1 MVPRPQLHRSKR
13 TILAAGARTNCNYLS
28 LHRLFFCC
36 FGDDDAARS
45 LLFTLDSTDKHPVA
59 QRPKGHEPLRG
70 LQFNVI
76 DGYPSLRRH
85 VSCSSNDFRR
95 GGVTL
100 GDAHYARREGSRLI
114 WRTGRISARDLRRRA
129 ANWFNASTPTEK
141 PIAA

>member
-85 VSCSSNDFRR
+85 VFLLLKTTFATAASHS
-95 GGVTL
+95 VTPIML
-100 GDAHYARREGSRLI
+100 A
-114 WRTGRISARDLRRRA
+114 WKGRA
-129 ANWFNASTPTEK
+129 
-141 PIAA
+141 